1 VKDASSIS
9 SNIESDDSFSIS
21 GKKRKRKNSDQISIL
36 LKHFKRNPKWD
47 KETVENAARESGLS
61 RSQAYKWGWD
71 RRKKS
76 IGKEGFCGPSKDEFG
91 GYSKHNF
98 TDTITPITNILGI
111 DMKTELMKLDL
122 SPDSKDIHLKHKEE
136 CRGSSQ
142 NEDFSPIKKRAKKLR
157 EKKIENSSVGQEI
170 TQNKPQPA
178 RMMKDEQ
185 VQTPKQ
191 AMLNKEAY
199 LTPVKT
205 ARLLDLDNIT
215 VSPKVKQSL
224 FSRNSENLQDSS
236 LKTERKQISSEN
248 SLK

>member
-1 VKDASSIS
+1 
-9 SNIESDDSFSIS
+9 
-21 GKKRKRKNSDQISIL
+21 
-36 LKHFKRNPKWD
+36 
-47 KETVENAARESGLS
+47 
-61 RSQAYKWGWD
+61 
-71 RRKKS
+71 
-76 IGKEGFCGPSKDEFG
+76 
-91 GYSKHNF
+91 
-98 TDTITPITNILGI
+98 
-111 DMKTELMKLDL
+111 M
-122 SPDSKDIHLKHKEE
+122 
-136 CRGSSQ
+136 
-142 NEDFSPIKKRAKKLR
+142 R

-170 TQNKPQPA
+170 TQNKPQPV
-178 RMMKDEQ
+178 RMMKDAQ

-215 VSPKVKQSL
+215 ASPKVKQSL